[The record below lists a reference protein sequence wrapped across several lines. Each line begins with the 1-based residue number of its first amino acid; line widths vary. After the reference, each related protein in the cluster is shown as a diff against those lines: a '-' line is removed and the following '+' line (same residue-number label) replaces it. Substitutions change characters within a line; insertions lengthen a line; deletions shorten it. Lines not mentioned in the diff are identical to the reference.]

1 MKRIVITAATSAIAE
16 SAAHIWA
23 KREPSEFFLIARD
36 KAKLNR
42 MASNL
47 TLRNSGT
54 LTHEIVMDF
63 LDAKAIAKTIEAI
76 ASAGSIDLALIAQ
89 GALTV
94 QTKAQQDLS
103 ALEESIAVNATSPA
117 MFAEAI
123 LSELEKQGFGRLGI
137 IGSVAADR
145 GRKELYAYGAS
156 KSFLET
162 FVEGAGARLVGTKA
176 SLTIWK
182 PGPTDTPMMKS
193 AEGPKLLVS
202 SPDKV
207 ARAGI
212 RAMDAGKRKVYL
224 PKRWGLLMFI
234 AKCIPNF
241 IYDRLSV

>member
-63 LDAKAIAKTIEAI
+63 LDPKAIAKTIETI

-89 GALTV
+89 GVLTV
-94 QTKAQQDLS
+94 QTKAQRDLS

>member
-63 LDAKAIAKTIEAI
+63 LDPKAIAKTIETI

-89 GALTV
+89 GVLTV
-94 QTKAQQDLS
+94 QTKAQRDLS

-162 FVEGAGARLVGTKA
+162 FVEGAGARLLGTEA

-212 RAMDAGKRKVYL
+212 RAMDVGKRKVYL

>member
-23 KREPSEFFLIARD
+23 RREPSEFYLIARD
-36 KAKLNR
+36 KKKLER
-42 MASNL
+42 MAANL

-54 LTHEIVMDF
+54 VAHEIVMDF
-63 LDAKAIAKTIEAI
+63 LDPNAIAKTIEQI
-76 ASAGSIDLALIAQ
+76 AKAGPIDLALIAQ
-89 GALTV
+89 GVLTV
-94 QTKAQQDLS
+94 QKHAQQDL
-103 ALEESIAVNATSPA
+103 AVLAESITVNATSPA

-123 LSELEKQGFGRLGI
+123 LAELEKQGFGRLGI
-137 IGSVAADR
+137 IGSVASDR
-145 GRKELYAYGAS
+145 GRKELYAYGGS

-176 SLTIWK
+176 SLTLWK

-212 RAMDAGKRKVYL
+212 RAMDAGRRKVYL
-224 PKRWGLLMFI
+224 PKRWWLVMFI
-234 AKCIPNF
+234 AKCMPNF

>member
-23 KREPSEFFLIARD
+23 NREPSEFFLIARD
-36 KAKLNR
+36 KAKLSR
-42 MASNL
+42 MAANL
-47 TLRNSGT
+47 KLRNSGT
-54 LTHEIVMDF
+54 LAHEIVMDF
-63 LDAKAIAKTIEAI
+63 LDPKEIAKVIESI
-76 ASAGSIDLALIAQ
+76 ASDGPIDIALIAQ
-89 GALTV
+89 GVLTS
-94 QTKAQQDLS
+94 QKKAQQELS
-103 ALEESIAVNATSPA
+103 ALAESIAVNATSPA

-123 LSELEKQGFGRLGI
+123 LAKIEKQGFGRLGI

-202 SPDKV
+202 SPEKV
-207 ARAGI
+207 ARSGI

-224 PKRWGLLMFI
+224 PKRWWLVMFI
-234 AKCIPNF
+234 AKCMPNF